1 MGRRVLA
8 AIAGGVVVFVWS
20 ALSHM
25 ALGLGTAG
33 ISSIP
38 NEDRVTQAIRGGI
51 TEPGLYFFPGF
62 DASRKRTP
70 DEEKA
75 WTERYRRG
83 PSGILVVQPGGRD
96 PLAPEQFVIELVA
109 DILAAGVAAF
119 LLAGMA
125 GSFVARASAVGLLG
139 VFEWLDINVSYWNW
153 DKFPTTYTLAAL
165 VEQLVGWT
173 LAGLVMALI
182 LRPRSAGISG
192 PR

>member
-1 MGRRVLA
+1 MA
-8 AIAGGVVVFVWS
+8 AIAGGIVVFVWS

-25 ALGLGTAG
+25 ALPLGTAG
-33 ISSIP
+33 IRSIP
-38 NEDRVTQAIRGGI
+38 NEERVAQAIRGTI
-51 TEPGLYFFPGF
+51 TEGGLYFFPGF
-62 DASRKRTP
+62 DASHTMTA
-70 DEEKA
+70 EEQRA

-96 PLAPEQFVIELVA
+96 PMSTQQLVVELIA

-119 LLAGMA
+119 VLGGLG

-153 DKFPTTYTLAAL
+153 YKFPTTYTVAAL
-165 VEQLVGWT
+165 IEQVVGWT

-182 LRPRSAGISG
+182 LRGRTG
-192 PR
+192 PTARR